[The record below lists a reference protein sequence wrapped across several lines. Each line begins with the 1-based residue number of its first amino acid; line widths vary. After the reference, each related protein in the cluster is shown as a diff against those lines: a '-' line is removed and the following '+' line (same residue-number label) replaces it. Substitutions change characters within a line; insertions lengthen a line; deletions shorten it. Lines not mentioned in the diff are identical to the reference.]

1 MAPVTHLPPPGP
13 HLPWQTPCPFCPQ
26 ARTPGPSSPD
36 AGTRG
41 GGGGSCTTKPRGSS
55 QRKARPA
62 LRTLACVKAQ
72 HVMRVT
78 VQLETLGLPPA
89 CSLPTVSLPASP
101 HCAHTTQTPQ
111 DASAWVSAVG
121 IHVRTLPRPDLLPL
135 PVCACRCHAWVPVP
149 PGTLTSQPL
158 SPASLV
164 VSPPFP
170 CQPGLRGPQ
179 RRGLGPQD
187 ECGPPPFPP
196 GWG

>member
-101 HCAHTTQTPQ
+101 HCAHTHTNPPGRLCLDFCSRHPCPDPLETRPSPASCLCLSMPCLGPSASRHPDFSTPVP
-111 DASAWVSAVG
+111 S
-121 IHVRTLPRPDLLPL
+121 LPRGLSTLPL
-135 PVCACRCHAWVPVP
+135 PARAPRSSEEG
-149 PGTLTSQPL
+149 PG
-158 SPASLV
+158 A
-164 VSPPFP
+164 
-170 CQPGLRGPQ
+170 PG
-179 RRGLGPQD
+179 
-187 ECGPPPFPP
+187 
-196 GWG
+196 